1 MSSPEP
7 DEPLRKKRRTRGKG
21 LGTKNEEEED
31 KDYDP
36 FAPLEA
42 VAAALETAAAAVDT
56 AAAEETAAREKT
68 PPFEEE
74 AGRVEISLA
83 RAALWVARGK
93 QRRNIEQ
100 FFLGYTVC
108 KEVSL

>member
-7 DEPLRKKRRTRGKG
+7 DEPLRKKRRTTGKG
-21 LGTKNEEEED
+21 LGTKVEED

-36 FAPLEA
+36 FAPFEA
-42 VAAALETAAAAVDT
+42 VAAVDT
-56 AAAEETAAREKT
+56 AAAEETAREKT

-93 QRRNIEQ
+93 QHRNIEQ
-100 FFLGYTVC
+100 FFWGILFV
-108 KEVSL
+108 